1 MPVSVSTTP
10 FVALAQALKARG
22 FAAHAARLEAVLDGV
37 WTTSS
42 ELIGELGVVVLAVRA
57 ECKPLA
63 ATEKALLK
71 ACAQEVRKAWP
82 GFGWRYWLPF

>member
-1 MPVSVSTTP
+1 MPASVSTAP
-10 FVALAQALKARG
+10 FVALAQALKAQG

-37 WTTSS
+37 WTTST
-42 ELIGELGVVVLAVRA
+42 ELIGELGLVLLAVRT

-63 ATEKALLK
+63 RAEKALLK
-71 ACAQEVRKAWP
+71 ACALEVRKAWP

>member
-1 MPVSVSTTP
+1 MAAPVSSAP

-22 FAAHAARLEAVLDGV
+22 FAAHATRLEEVLNGV

-63 ATEKALLK
+63 PAEKALLK
-71 ACAQEVRKAWP
+71 ACALEVRKAWP